1 MDLSRAADAT
11 TAAPPDESGLA
22 FAEAVR
28 QLVDHESW
36 PALAAWAQADGDVA
50 GLIGYGGPRAW
61 RRSAAIPLDTRRRRA
76 FSRAIAALRAD
87 GAGPPRPASPDS
99 GTSAGRRKGGV
110 QPRRRTIAGT
120 AAATTS
126 AQKSDG
132 AASLPALSDLPLP
145 RGVRIGIVDGAPML
159 RVPVPATI
167 AAADLDSEAVESG
180 AMATAPEAVTVS
192 ALETVALPDDIAAIT
207 GVPPDGDERNAV
219 RERLRRIAAEAVRA
233 SDAPRRIRDWTAE
246 ARRRLAAL
254 QDELSWVEATAGD
267 LLKHLDAALGNGRSG
282 AAKLR
287 PVDALIA
294 KLDRT
299 LAAWSRSVRRAA
311 REQRIEAASGLREYL
326 DAFPAARAME
336 RRFIAYLGPTNSG
349 KTHAAMG
356 RLASAA
362 TGRYLAPLR
371 LLALEGYE
379 TLQERGVAVSLV
391 TGEERLIDP
400 AATHVASTVEM
411 ADFRTPIDCAVID
424 EVQLLQDED
433 RGWAWTASVLGV
445 PARDVVLCGSVD
457 ALPLIRRLAEL
468 SGSPLEVHRLE
479 RKNPLTVIPRPVR
492 LGDLQDGDAVIA
504 FSRREVMQLRELIL
518 HGGRRVATVYG
529 ALTPEVRRAEAR
541 RFREGEASVVVATDA
556 IGLGLNMPIRRVL
569 FSAVE
574 KFDGRSERPLTD
586 SEIRQVAGRAGRFG
600 LHEEGF
606 VGGLGVDP
614 RPIAKA
620 LARPIRQHD
629 PNARFWV
636 APTLAH
642 ARATAD
648 ALGTDSLHQTLD
660 YIRTRLLQNDAAF
673 RVAPLSDALEI
684 AAAVDGTGLSFEDRF
699 VYALAPVDAD
709 SYRLPLAVRWARLHA
724 GGQAVPLPAMIR
736 RGPGAGDELQVLE
749 GYAKTLVLYA
759 WLGQRFPDAY
769 ADLARCRDARR
780 ETDGRIEAVLAT
792 LSRARACRRC
802 EAPLPPRHRHA
813 LCDACFAE
821 KRPAQRPMPA
831 RKPASASWRRH
842 VRAKRR

>member
-11 TAAPPDESGLA
+11 AAPPDEPGLA

-28 QLVDHESW
+28 QLVEHESW
-36 PALAAWAQADGDVA
+36 PALAAWVQADGDVA

-76 FSRAIAALRAD
+76 FSRAVAALRAD
-87 GAGPPRPASPDS
+87 GTGPRTASAD
-99 GTSAGRRKGGV
+99 GGEASAGRRKGGA
-110 QPRRRTIAGT
+110 QAHRRAAAGT
-120 AAATTS
+120 AAARARTS
-126 AQKSDG
+126 EAA
-132 AASLPALSDLPLP
+132 AASLRTLSDLPLP
-145 RGVRIGIVDGAPML
+145 RGVRIGTVDGAPVL
-159 RVPVPATI
+159 HVPIPTTI
-167 AAADLDSEAVESG
+167 DAADLDPEAAESG
-180 AMATAPEAVTVS
+180 DAAAPEAVIVS
-192 ALETVALPDDIAAIT
+192 ALETVPLPDDIARAD
-207 GVPPDGDERNAV
+207 VLPSDGDERNAL
-219 RERLRRIAAEAVRA
+219 RERLRAIAAEAAGV

-254 QDELSWVEATAGD
+254 QEELSWAEAAADDFLKYLDGALRGNRGGTA
-267 LLKHLDAALGNGRSG
+267 KA
-282 AAKLR
+282 R
-287 PVDALIA
+287 PVETLVA
-294 KLDRT
+294 KLDR
-299 LAAWSRSVRRAA
+299 AMSAWSRSVRRAA

-336 RRFIAYLGPTNSG
+336 RRFVAYLGPTNSG
-349 KTHAAMG
+349 KTHAAMS
-356 RLASAA
+356 RLAAAA

-411 ADFRTPIDCAVID
+411 ADFRTRIDCAVID

-433 RGWAWTASVLGV
+433 RGWAWTAAVLGV
-445 PARDVVLCGSVD
+445 PAREIVLCGSVD

-479 RKNPLTVIPRPVR
+479 RKNPLTMIPRPVR
-492 LGDLQDGDAVIA
+492 LGELEDGDAVIA
-504 FSRREVMQLRELIL
+504 FSRREVMLLRELIL
-518 HGGRRVATVYG
+518 RGGRRVATVYG

-620 LARPIRQHD
+620 LARPVRQHD

-642 ARATAD
+642 ARGTAD
-648 ALGTDSLHQTLD
+648 ALGTDSLYQTLD

-673 RVAPLSDALEI
+673 RVAPLYDALEI
-684 AAAVDGTGLSFEDRF
+684 AAAIDGTGLSFEDRF

-709 SYRLPLAVRWARLHA
+709 SYRLPLVVRWARLHA
-724 GGQAVPLPAMIR
+724 GGQTVPLPAMVR
-736 RGPGAGDELQVLE
+736 RGSGAGDELQVLE

-769 ADLARCRDARR
+769 ADLDRCREARR
-780 ETDGRIEAVLAT
+780 ETDARIETLLAT

-831 RKPASASWRRH
+831 REPRSSGWKHHAR
-842 VRAKRR
+842 RAKRR